1 MTGTDLKTHNRITAE
16 SSRLHRLFTLGAGRV
31 SLAGETLHIEG
42 LMGGGP
48 RKIPV
53 GAIDSITVQPSW
65 FWHRLTIRL
74 GNGSERSIGGLDEK
88 EAVRVR
94 DAAIEGAVRVAKALS
109 PQEKRKQ
116 LMWWWTSSTA
126 STAAARNS
134 PRET

>member
-1 MTGTDLKTHNRITAE
+1 MKTHNRIAAE

-31 SLAGETLHIEG
+31 SLTGETLHIEG

-53 GAIDSITVQPSW
+53 GAIDSITVRPSW

-74 GNGSERSIGGLDEK
+74 GDGTERSIGGLDEK

-94 DAAIEGAVRVAKALS
+94 DAAIEGAVRDRRGAEPSL
-109 PQEKRKQ
+109 E
-116 LMWWWTSSTA
+116 TA
-126 STAAARNS
+126 
-134 PRET
+134 